1 MESQTK
7 NKKTRAELQAMVQRA
22 FPGLTLAAAE
32 DAVTELKEGWFN
44 VAYDLRLSDGRNV
57 ILKIA
62 PPHSADVMTYEHGI
76 MTTEVN
82 AMRLVAA
89 HPGIPV
95 PHIYAFDTT
104 LDLCDAPY
112 FFMEKLKGVNYEH
125 IRQTITPAEKAQIER
140 EIGQIIHAVNTFE
153 GSYFGYEG
161 NPDLRA
167 STWPEAFLKI
177 CDVLLADGQR
187 KHAELPVPYETV
199 QSLMH
204 AHAAA
209 LAEVSQPRL
218 VHWDAWDSNFFV
230 AEGHIS
236 GILDFERAIWG
247 DPLMEAQF
255 RALAFGGITESLRA
269 YGKTTF
275 IPAED
280 VRNHLYTLYLALVMK
295 IECYYRNYD
304 TDDVANFS
312 AAMLV
317 SVVQWLQAHS

>member
-62 PPHSADVMTYEHGI
+62 PPRSAEVMTYEHGI

-82 AMRLVAA
+82 AMRLVAT

-95 PHIYAFDTT
+95 PHIHAFDTT

-125 IRQTITPAEKAQIER
+125 VRQTIPPAEKAQIER

-177 CDVLLADGQR
+177 CDALLADGQC
-187 KHAELPVPYETV
+187 KHAELPVAYETV
-199 QSLMH
+199 QSLIH

-209 LAEVSQPRL
+209 LAEVTQPRL

-230 AEGHIS
+230 ADGHIS

-255 RALAFGGITESLRA
+255 RALAFGGISESLRA
-269 YGKTTF
+269 YSKTTF
-275 IPAED
+275 TPDED

-304 TDDVANFS
+304 TDEVANIS

-317 SVVQWLQAHS
+317 AAVQWLQEHS